1 MVLVHNGE
9 MTKWPQEHAG
19 TVKLVGLTES
29 SALEV
34 AGWFEDDA
42 EGHRRLGFYGRHP
55 DWWNQ
60 VCCDSHRHGYVV
72 IESTRPVGFVDM
84 EINDAIASIAMLVQR
99 SYRNRHVG
107 RAILRLIDAEA
118 SNLGVYEIRGHI
130 ESDNTASLRCC
141 VAAGY
146 EADGRDDDGLL
157 ILRRQVARSSE

>member
-1 MVLVHNGE
+1 MLVHNAE
-9 MTKWPQEHAG
+9 MTEWPQEHAG

-34 AGWFEDDA
+34 AGLFEGDA
-42 EGHRRLGFYGRHP
+42 DGYRRLGFYGRHP

-72 IESTRPVGFVDM
+72 IESTSLVGFVDM
-84 EINDAIASIAMLVQR
+84 EINGAIASIAMLVQR
-99 SYRNRHVG
+99 SFRNRRVG
-107 RAILRLIDAEA
+107 RAILRLLEAEA
-118 SNLGVYEIRGHI
+118 SNLGVNEIRGAI

-146 EADGRDDDGLL
+146 EADGRDDDGLV
-157 ILRRQVARSSE
+157 ILRRQVAPSSE